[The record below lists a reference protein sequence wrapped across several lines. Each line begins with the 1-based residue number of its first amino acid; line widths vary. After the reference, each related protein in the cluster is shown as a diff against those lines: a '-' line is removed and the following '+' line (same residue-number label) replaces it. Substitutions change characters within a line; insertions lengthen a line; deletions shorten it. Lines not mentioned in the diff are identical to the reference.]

1 MNKEDVEKVKED
13 LERLKSMS
21 PEDAMEIVKTYHTTF
36 IKKMSENIDSL
47 KQIQTLCPSMI
58 PVTKTAM
65 IVAERDFLD
74 DRVTQM
80 KDEGLK
86 LCAKTGSPENNLS
99 KRFGILFQMFSKACA
114 KRKAT
119 LKTKTFS
126 PARGDCGVCMVIDDM
141 TEVNV
146 KERMPTLYSAIE
158 LAIIRV

>member
-74 DRVTQM
+74 DRVTQL

-86 LCAKTGSPENNLS
+86 LCAITGSPENVEKLIKKIWDIIPDVFES
-99 KRFGILFQMFSKACA
+99 VCKA
-114 KRKAT
+114 KGYIK
-119 LKTKTFS
+119 
-126 PARGDCGVCMVIDDM
+126 
-141 TEVNV
+141 N
-146 KERMPTLYSAIE
+146 
-158 LAIIRV
+158 